1 MYYDFNGIPANEKG
15 KLSLFQ
21 WNFESD
27 SWEELNTFASNNSLR
42 FIEVILH
49 ENSIIGIGESIL
61 RTSALTPIISSIVFL
76 AIVGVLYLALWTIR
90 RNYKNLKELNDKY
103 DLYKTER

>member
-1 MYYDFNGIPANEKG
+1 MKWKEFIG
-15 KLSLFQ
+15 K
-21 WNFESD
+21 
-27 SWEELNTFASNNSLR
+27 R
-42 FIEVILH
+42 KIE
-49 ENSIIGIGESIL
+49 III
-61 RTSALTPIISSIVFL
+61 TIVFL